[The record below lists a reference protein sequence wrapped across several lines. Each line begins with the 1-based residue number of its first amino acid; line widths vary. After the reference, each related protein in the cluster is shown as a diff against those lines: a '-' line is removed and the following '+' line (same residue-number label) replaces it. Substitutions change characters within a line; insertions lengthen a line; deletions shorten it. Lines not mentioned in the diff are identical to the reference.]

1 MSNYFNRE
9 LSWMEFNNRVL
20 NEAKT
25 ESVPLLERLLFLG
38 ITSSNFDEF
47 FMVRVATTIRAMR
60 DNLKPTV
67 AQISY
72 FDVLN
77 TINEKAHEMCQEQYR
92 ILNKDILPK
101 LNKEGLQF
109 VTEFDEAEL
118 QYLNTVYEREIFSV
132 LTPLRI
138 DTNKTIHNFVNL
150 QMYLAVTLDKIST
163 EEIEKEFAVIP
174 MPASLS
180 RLWELP
186 SSQGADR
193 KFVFLEDLV
202 RLFSDR
208 LFPGYK
214 IVESSCFRLTKDAD
228 LAVDEDDDTNL
239 LTAMEELIVQRG
251 QSFPVRLEIDKKSE
265 DIRER
270 LKSFFQIN
278 SAGVYM
284 VDGPVN
290 LKGLMEICFISGYD
304 HLHYD
309 SRKPKF
315 PRDLKRGEN
324 IFEELSK
331 RDILMHH
338 PYESF
343 DPVLDL
349 INQAVDDP
357 NVLSIKMTLY
367 RTSGSKS
374 PVADALLRAARNG
387 KQVTALVELKARFD
401 EQQNIRWATQLE
413 KVGATVIYGLS
424 QLKVHCKFLMVTRRE
439 STGVRRY
446 VHLGTGNY
454 NEKTAT
460 LYTDMGFMTS
470 RDELTYEAALFFN
483 SITGYSDLPQ
493 MDYIF
498 MAPSTMKPK
507 FLQLVN
513 RETKIAENG
522 GSGAIRA
529 QFNSLSDPEMIEAL
543 YRASQAGVKI
553 DLNIR
558 GICMLKPGLEGL
570 SDNITVVSVIGRYL
584 EHSRIYWF
592 SNGGKEEMYLASAD
606 WMSRNLNRRVELMF
620 PVFEAKHKERV
631 KHILDTMLSD
641 NRKAHILQ
649 PDGTYVKRNRGKNSA
664 QDLFYKEALEASKE
678 DISEGL
684 KVRRKLD

>member
-9 LSWMEFNNRVL
+9 LSWMEFNYRVL

-47 FMVRVATTIRAMR
+47 FMVRVATTIRAMKE
-60 DNLKPTV
+60 NLKPTV
-67 AQISY
+67 AQVSY
-72 FDVLN
+72 FDVLKS
-77 TINEKAHEMCQEQYR
+77 INEKAHEMCQEQYK
-92 ILNKDILPK
+92 ILNKDILPALK
-101 LNKEGLQF
+101 KEGVEF
-109 VTEFDEAEL
+109 VKEFDEAEL
-118 QYLNTVYEREIFSV
+118 QYLNQVYEREIFSV
-132 LTPLRI
+132 LTPLRV
-138 DTNKTIHNFVNL
+138 DVNKSIHNFVNL
-150 QMYLAVTLDKIST
+150 QMYLAVTLDKKST
-163 EEIEKEFAVIP
+163 PEIEREFAVIP
-174 MPASLS
+174 MPSSLK

-186 SSQGADR
+186 SNQSGQR

-202 RLFSDR
+202 RLFAER
-208 LFPGYK
+208 LFPGYQV
-214 IVESSCFRLTKDAD
+214 VESSCFRLTKDAD

-239 LTAMEELIVQRG
+239 LSAMEELIVQRG
-251 QSFPVRLEIDKKSE
+251 QSFPVRLEVETQSE

-270 LKSFFQIN
+270 LKTLFQIN
-278 SAGVYM
+278 SAGVYI

-290 LKGLMEICFISGYD
+290 LKGLMEVCFISGYD
-304 HLHYD
+304 HLHYGAQ
-309 SRKPKF
+309 KPQF

-324 IFEELSK
+324 IFEALSK
-331 RDILMHH
+331 RDLLMHH

-343 DPVLDL
+343 DPVIDL

-357 NVLSIKMTLY
+357 DVLSIKMTLY

-413 KVGATVIYGLS
+413 KVGATVIYGLA
-424 QLKVHCKFLMVTRRE
+424 QLKVHCKFLMITRRE
-439 STGVRRY
+439 EAGVRRY

-460 LYTDMGFMTS
+460 LYTDMGLMTS
-470 RDELTYEAALFFN
+470 RDEITYEAALFFN

-493 MDYIF
+493 MDYIY
-498 MAPSTMKPK
+498 MAPTTMKPK

-513 RETKIAENG
+513 RETMISENG
-522 GSGAIRA
+522 GKGRIRA
-529 QFNSLSDPEMIEAL
+529 QFNSLSDPDMIEAL
-543 YRASQAGVKI
+543 YKASQSGVKI

-558 GICMLKPGLEGL
+558 GICMLKPGVEGL
-570 SDNITVVSVIGRYL
+570 SDNIRVTSVIGRYL

-606 WMSRNLNRRVELMF
+606 WMTRNLNRRVELMF
-620 PVFEAKHKERV
+620 PVFEKHHKERV
-631 KHILDTMLSD
+631 KHILDTVLND
-641 NRKAHILQ
+641 NRKAHVLQ
-649 PDGTYVKRNRGKNSA
+649 SDGTYTKRNRGKSSA
-664 QDLFYKEALEASKE
+664 QETFYKEAVEASKE

-684 KVRRKLD
+684 KVRRKPE